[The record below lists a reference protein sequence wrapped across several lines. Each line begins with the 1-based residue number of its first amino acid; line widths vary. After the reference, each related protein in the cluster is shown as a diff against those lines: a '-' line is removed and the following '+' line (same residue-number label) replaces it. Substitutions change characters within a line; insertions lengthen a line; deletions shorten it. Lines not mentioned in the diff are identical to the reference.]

1 MEKLNILEIEERLTH
16 LVDWEY
22 YDDALHTDFEFD
34 NFKDCMSA
42 MNRIAFECEAL
53 NHHPEWTNI
62 YNTLQITLTTHDAGG
77 VTDLDFQLATI
88 INKIVEVEE
97 TTIIIEVEGQNRLKI
112 EKSAI
117 SAENTAVAYPAV
129 KK

>member
-1 MEKLNILEIEERLTH
+1 MEKLNTLEIEERLAH
-16 LVDWEY
+16 LIDWEY

-62 YNTLQITLTTHDAGG
+62 YNTLEITLTTHDAGG
-77 VTDLDFQLATI
+77 VTELDFQLATI

-97 TTIIIEVEGQNRLKI
+97 IDEE
-112 EKSAI
+112 E
-117 SAENTAVAYPAV
+117 
-129 KK
+129 